1 MKKST
6 KSRKPDKGPYPV
18 TGRKILRNGE
28 LGAPR
33 TFPSARAAGM
43 KVAPDSDPDSA
54 RKQVNKAALGRIK
67 SAYGYV
73 WSY

>member
-6 KSRKPDKGPYPV
+6 KSKKSNKGPYPV
-18 TGRKILRNGE
+18 TGRKILKNGD
-28 LGAPR
+28 LSAPR
-33 TFPSARAAGM
+33 TFPSTMAAAM

-54 RKQVNKAALGRIK
+54 RKNINNAILGRSN